1 MTEYLKFSN
10 DKESLPND
18 ISNLNKFIMNMH
30 QFLEHKFLSLIP
42 NAKEDFISLT
52 KSIMNKNREEW
63 KESGIRKEVG
73 KLLKRFKI
81 ETRNERNWEN
91 ELFNNIG
98 LSITDKIYNILS
110 IQNTEL
116 KINETNQQRVKA
128 IYGNID
134 LHIFFVFET
143 NTIVCKGNNTFGQ
156 LGLHNFIKS
165 VPIFID
171 FTEKNPYLKNNT
183 KKICTGYAYTFFLT
197 SDGNVYATGAGEN
210 GRLGNGGTDNICVP
224 ELINIQNVIDISC
237 GSVHSC
243 FLTKDKNIYTVGS
256 KYYNGIGDNDILVP
270 TKISLNEKI
279 ISISCGTGGYHTLAL
294 TNKGE
299 LFSWGH
305 NRVGQLCI
313 SNEYIKKTTTHYILK
328 NKDGEVNT
336 PSISDTPEDEDD
348 EHDEQFEN
356 GYDIHTINENNEQS
370 EIQECMIVT
379 KPIKVPLDMSI
390 KRIGAAWG
398 HSLLLS
404 KNNKLYVCG
413 RANEY
418 QLGLNFRKE
427 HREKNNLKLNTDG
440 RVYTDKIICL
450 TKFNNVQTF
459 GMNGEFETIVIAD
472 GQLFIFGNN
481 KPITKIN
488 TDNININNINI
499 TTKVVDITRLLYS
512 DF

>member
-1 MTEYLKFSN
+1 MTEYIKFSN
-10 DKESLPND
+10 DKESLPNN

-91 ELFNNIG
+91 KLFNNIG

-110 IQNTEL
+110 IQKTEI
-116 KINETNQQRVKA
+116 KINETNRQRVKA
-128 IYGNID
+128 IYGDID

-143 NTIVCKGNNTFGQ
+143 NTIVCKGSNAFGQ

-171 FTEKNPYLKNNT
+171 FTEKNPYLKHNT

-224 ELINIQNVIDISC
+224 KLINIQNVIDISC

-243 FLTKDKNIYTVGS
+243 FLTDDKNIYTVGS

-270 TKISLNEKI
+270 TKIELNEKI

-299 LFSWGH
+299 VFSWGH

-313 SNEYIKKTTTHYILK
+313 NEEYIKTTTNHYILK
-328 NKDGEVNT
+328 NKDG
-336 PSISDTPEDEDD
+336 SLDTPEDE
-348 EHDEQFEN
+348 H
-356 GYDIHTINENNEQS
+356 NEQS
-370 EIQECMIVT
+370 EIPDCMIVT

-390 KRIGAAWG
+390 KRIGAGWG

-413 RANEY
+413 RATEY
-418 QLGLNFRKE
+418 QLGLNFREE
-427 HREKNNLKLNTDG
+427 HWEKNNLKVNTYG
-440 RVYTDKIICL
+440 RIYTDKIICL

-459 GMNGEFETIVIAD
+459 GTTGQYGTVVIAD

-512 DF
+512 DFQTN